1 MKIETYEKTIG
12 IPQYIEGYVNVE
24 EFLECCRVCDNFDRK
39 WSCPPYDFEP
49 VRDYWEK
56 FTHFHVIGKKMILEE
71 EDKDNWKNLMK
82 EVKQQLTEELFC
94 EEKKY
99 PGSRALC
106 AGSCTICGE
115 NNCSKI
121 SGKTCRFPEKM
132 RYSIESLGGQCRTYC
147 KQTSEYKAAVD

>member
-1 MKIETYEKTIG
+1 MKKTIG

-24 EFLECCRVCDNFDRK
+24 EFLECRRVCDNFDRK

-82 EVKQQLTEELFC
+82 EVKQQLDRRTLLRRKEISGQPCLM
-94 EEKKY
+94 
-99 PGSRALC
+99 RRHR
-106 AGSCTICGE
+106 ICGE
-115 NNCSKI
+115 NNCKEDFRENLPFS
-121 SGKTCRFPEKM
+121 RED
-132 RYSIESLGGQCRTYC
+132 
-147 KQTSEYKAAVD
+147 AVFH